1 MSREPLFLNRRSYL
15 RRRRV
20 DAARFLP
27 FAGLFLFLL
36 PLGGTSSSGT
46 LIALL
51 TGWLCLLVGAG
62 VLARLLGPETE
73 E

>member
-1 MSREPLFLNRRSYL
+1 MSRGPVFLNRRSYV

-20 DAARFLP
+20 DAARLVP

-36 PLGGTSSSGT
+36 PLGGTSSART
-46 LIALL
+46 LIALFVA
-51 TGWLCLLVGAG
+51 WILLVIGAAL
-62 VLARLLGPETE
+62 LARGLGGEAE